1 MEISQQ
7 FGFDSAFLSNSG
19 AEAVENAIKI
29 CYDYRRNHGYGFC
42 FLGAFHGRTLGALSL
57 NRSKK
62 VHRDWYPQIPKVVEL
77 PFCRCRERCDCGWK
91 VYSIGRKGVIS
102 RLAQVLD
109 PDIGLIDPQ
118 EVAYII
124 VEPILGEGGYDI
136 ANPEFIRE
144 VAEIAHREGIPLI
157 ADEIQSGLGRTGKW
171 WAVEHFGLVPD
182 IITSAKA
189 LRVGATIGKSIFFP
203 REERRI
209 SSTWGEGNAI
219 SSAVGYQVIQTIQEE
234 GLLKNAEEMGNY
246 FLSGLRQLQSRFPV
260 IYDVLLGEK
269 TKRKPKNPFHTVEK
283 IESLSEKERW
293 DFWKEQ
299 LSKCIRC
306 YACRSVCP
314 MCYCDECVVDTITF
328 AVTADTTA
336 DEKAQK
342 IKWLEKSP
350 VLSENFVYHFIRA
363 IHLAGRCI
371 DCGECERVCP
381 LDIPIRFL
389 NKKLEKDAKELFD
402 YDAGFDPEQPS
413 LVSSFRDED
422 PEDFIR

>member
-1 MEISQQ
+1 MVNIEDLKKEAAAILKDEKVKYIIGYQKNSNGLMPSPV
-7 FGFDSAFLSNSG
+7 FIKKPEDVERLIWNPACVHNLTRFLVDEKRRKAREKHPDERPVGIIVKGCDS
-19 AEAVENAIKI
+19 
-29 CYDYRRNHGYGFC
+29 R
-42 FLGAFHGRTLGALSL
+42 ALVVL
-57 NRSKK
+57 LQEKFINREDIYIIGVSCESAGVVDEKKLSKK
-62 VHRDWYPQIPKVVEL
+62 LKDKKIENIEFDEKEHIRVTTPDGKTKIPVSEIMAKRCLE
-77 PFCRCRERCDCGWK
+77 CRAN
-91 VYSIGRKGVIS
+91 V
-102 RLAQVLD
+102 
-109 PDIGLIDPQ
+109 
-118 EVAYII
+118 
-124 VEPILGEGGYDI
+124 PI
-136 ANPEFIRE
+136 
-144 VAEIAHREGIPLI
+144 
-157 ADEIQSGLGRTGKW
+157 
-171 WAVEHFGLVPD
+171 
-182 IITSAKA
+182 
-189 LRVGATIGKSIFFP
+189 
-203 REERRI
+203 
-209 SSTWGEGNAI
+209 
-219 SSAVGYQVIQTIQEE
+219 
-234 GLLKNAEEMGNY
+234 
-246 FLSGLRQLQSRFPV
+246 

-269 TKRKPKNPFHTVEK
+269 TKRQPENPFQSIEK
-283 IESLSEKERW
+283 MESLPEKERW
-293 DFWKEQ
+293 NFWKEQ

-314 MCYCDECVVDTITF
+314 MCYCDECVVDTINF